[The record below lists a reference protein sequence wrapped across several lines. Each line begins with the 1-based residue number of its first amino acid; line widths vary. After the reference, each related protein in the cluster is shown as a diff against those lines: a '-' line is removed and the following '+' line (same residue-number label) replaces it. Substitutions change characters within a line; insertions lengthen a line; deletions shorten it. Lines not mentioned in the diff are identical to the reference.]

1 MDSERIAS
9 AAENQGGEAR
19 VALPVRQPPKRR
31 TNKEEIAGTALASI
45 PLIGFLIFGL
55 VPLVLAMAMAFMKM
69 QDFGFEGAEW
79 AGLENFKTVLTDPMF
94 WDSVVNTLWM
104 GHEYAHQSGACLDY
118 RLFPQQADPRQKSV
132 QNDLFRSLRLLGGRG
147 DVDVEIYV

>member
-1 MDSERIAS
+1 M
-9 AAENQGGEAR
+9 
-19 VALPVRQPPKRR
+19 
-31 TNKEEIAGTALASI
+31 
-45 PLIGFLIFGL
+45 
-55 VPLVLAMAMAFMKM
+55 PLVLAMAMAFMKM

-104 GHEYAHQSGACLDY
+104 GTSTLISQVLALIIAYFLSKPIRAKKA
-118 RLFPQQADPRQKSV
+118 V